1 MIDSIENPQ
10 TVYWRDKYT
19 ETASLCNAQR
29 IRIES
34 QERSIHFLNQRNLYL
49 ADKLHEANVDKRR
62 FNALPW
68 YKKICYIF
76 KIERYD

>member
-19 ETASLCNAQR
+19 ETATLCNAQR
-29 IRIES
+29 SRIEAL
-34 QERSIHFLNQRNLYL
+34 ERTIQFLKNRNQHL

-68 YKKICYIF
+68 YKKISYIF
-76 KIERYD
+76 KIEMYD